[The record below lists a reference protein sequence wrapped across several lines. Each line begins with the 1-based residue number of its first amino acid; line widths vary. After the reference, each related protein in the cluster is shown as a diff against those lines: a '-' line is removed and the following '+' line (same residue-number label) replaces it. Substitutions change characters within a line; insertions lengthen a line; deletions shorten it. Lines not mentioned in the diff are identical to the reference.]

1 MDRPFGSSTSGVPRG
16 VIAPGPSQPQH
27 AAATEPLPVMAH
39 ASARFSPVTRPA
51 PRIPIPQAAA
61 ACTAFAAFAVSV
73 FVGIASDNPTTTVIG
88 RALLAM
94 LLGFAGGFALGLV
107 CEWIVREEVARMEDE
122 MVRDSARSDPAGHAG
137 DGVDVDGLTG
147 VDVIEDDAASLAS
160 DRVGIDDRRGR

>member
-1 MDRPFGSSTSGVPRG
+1 
-16 VIAPGPSQPQH
+16 
-27 AAATEPLPVMAH
+27 
-39 ASARFSPVTRPA
+39 
-51 PRIPIPQAAA
+51 
-61 ACTAFAAFAVSV
+61 
-73 FVGIASDNPTTTVIG
+73 
-88 RALLAM
+88 
-94 LLGFAGGFALGLV
+94 V